1 MKNTSK
7 HELFTE
13 GMGQIELKGLGKYRF
28 EITDN
33 GLVVTHVRL
42 GHKLK
47 GQAAA
52 HSQRVYMLTC
62 DDGKLRRYGEN
73 VLMYYCKNPQLPA
86 LCNNFL
92 GYGVRFSADGQPLA
106 EPKNHRRYDVFE
118 SIDDALETVMLVRA
132 YQHGDVGP
140 MLVWM
145 KDARPRAVDAVTKFG
160 KCGRKRAEECLEGGE
175 DRFLKQLETFNVR
188 RIMPLFAM
196 LCKCLK
202 VEIMN
207 RLQILIYKDNLSTG
221 INRNKL
227 E

>member
-1 MKNTSK
+1 MTEKISNTGS
-7 HELFTE
+7 
-13 GMGQIELKGLGKYRF
+13 MSRIELEGLGKYRF

-73 VLMYYCKNPQLPA
+73 VLIYYCKNPQLPA

-92 GYGVRFSADGQPLA
+92 GYGVRFSADGQPLT